1 MFLSLAQPTVLCVLL
16 LSLLLFAG
24 TSFTSS
30 VKHSKQLLKSHK
42 KLMIKNR
49 VHSGA
54 EEKVVVVE
62 GGGGSV
68 PPSVPPTNDSPNE
81 SKEEAQA
88 EVIVTAPEMVDQND
102 DLWFDPQKKNPPPGQ
117 KVQPRKNVKLILF
130 GPSST
135 AEKLAVLEKIIAD
148 DGDPKLS
155 VLRKKAALYKE
166 ALEVEEV
173 LKRGGG
179 GSTVSLKQAQADVKM
194 AAFELRTV
202 WQRLAR
208 TSGKV
213 LQSKWAW
220 GAGAIAG
227 GLAIRQGYNQY
238 LEKLARGEKGSYVK
252 GHLNQNPVPPIN
264 NELAEGEGGPP
275 LLLSPSPNSN
285 AADGSG
291 SLLFG
296 GVIFALLVLLCAC
309 CGCYVLYNAVNS
321 PNSQLNQFN
330 LIRAGGG
337 GKGGRGGGEGY
348 EPSTSTGGTSRNK
361 SRSSGRRRHSA

>member
-1 MFLSLAQPTVLCVLL
+1 MFLSLAQPTVLFVLL

-42 KLMIKNR
+42 RLMIKNR

-88 EVIVTAPEMVDQND
+88 EVVVTAPEMVDQND

-166 ALEVEEV
+166 ALEVEAE
-173 LKRGGG
+173 LKRGGGG

-194 AAFELRTV
+194 AAFEL
-202 WQRLAR
+202 
-208 TSGKV
+208 
-213 LQSKWAW
+213 
-220 GAGAIAG
+220 
-227 GLAIRQGYNQY
+227 
-238 LEKLARGEKGSYVK
+238 
-252 GHLNQNPVPPIN
+252 
-264 NELAEGEGGPP
+264 
-275 LLLSPSPNSN
+275 
-285 AADGSG
+285 
-291 SLLFG
+291 
-296 GVIFALLVLLCAC
+296 
-309 CGCYVLYNAVNS
+309 
-321 PNSQLNQFN
+321 
-330 LIRAGGG
+330 
-337 GKGGRGGGEGY
+337 
-348 EPSTSTGGTSRNK
+348 
-361 SRSSGRRRHSA
+361 